1 VKLSVFLVPSGT
13 RDVLDPAK
21 KMKIQPFKLERYFDK
36 YEFKTQYLLSSS
48 DCDGYSL
55 DYVVN
60 CADSKERKLWDNLKL
75 GYTESQGSPLLRQ
88 TIAKQYKTINEDDV
102 LVLSPGEANF
112 ILMNVALN
120 PGDHVICMS
129 PAYQSLYQVALDI
142 GCEVSFWTPSSESNA
157 WQYNPDDLG
166 KLVRQNTKL
175 IIVNFPH
182 NPTGFLPT
190 RAEVEQLVGI
200 AAKNNILLFA
210 DEMYSRMAHD
220 PAHDIPSLCDLY
232 PNSIS
237 LWGMAKSFGL
247 AGLRI
252 GWVATRNRDLL
263 KSMLSFKDYLTICN
277 NSMSEVLTMIALSHQ
292 EKFIAP
298 NVAKIKRNIAAF
310 EGFVKNHSEMIEFKR
325 PIAGSTSF
333 IRLNVHES
341 ALNYCERMVKES
353 GIMLLPS
360 EMFDYGISH
369 ARIGLGRENMPE
381 VLARWDEYIK
391 KKR

>member
-1 VKLSVFLVPSGT
+1 
-13 RDVLDPAK
+13 
-21 KMKIQPFKLERYFDK
+21 MKVQPFKLERYFDK

-55 DYVVN
+55 DYVVS
-60 CADSKERKLWDNLKL
+60 CANEDERKLWDNLKL
-75 GYTESQGSPLLRQ
+75 GYTESQGSPLLRK
-88 TIAKQYKTINEDDV
+88 TIAKQYRNIGESDV

-112 ILMNVALN
+112 ILMNVVLE

-142 GCEVSFWTPSSESNA
+142 GATVSFWTPENDGSLNRNGVTTPA
-157 WQYNPDDLG
+157 TWQGVEGWHYDTKDLQG
-166 KLVRQNTKL
+166 LVRPNTKL

-190 RAEVEQLVGI
+190 RAEVDQIVGI
-200 AAKNNILLFA
+200 AKKNNIVLFA
-210 DEMYSRMAHD
+210 DEMYSRMAQD
-220 PAHDIPSLCDLY
+220 PADEIPSLCDLY
-232 PNSIS
+232 DNAVS

-252 GWVATRNRDLL
+252 GWIATRNNDLL

-277 NSMSEVLTMIALSHQ
+277 NSMSEVLAMIALNHQ

-298 NVAKIKRNIAAF
+298 NVEKIKRNIAAF
-310 EGFVKNHSEMIEFKR
+310 GEFVNKHGKMIEFRK

-333 IRLNVHES
+333 IKLNVRKN
-341 ALNYCERMVKES
+341 ALDYCEQMVKES

-369 ARIGLGRENMPE
+369 ARIGLGRENMPA

-391 KKR
+391 KNQ